1 MANDTNL
8 NIEALE
14 TGVLNGDRRLLA
26 QAITLVES
34 AREDHQKL
42 ADQLITSLL
51 PATGNS
57 IRVGITGTPGVGK
70 STLIETT
77 GNALIERGHR
87 VAVLT
92 IDPSSSRSGGS
103 ILGDKT
109 RMQKLSTNPRSFIRA
124 TPNRGMLG
132 GVSPNTREA
141 ILLCEASGFDVIIVE
156 TVGVGQSEI
165 TVRDMVDMFI
175 LLVQPAGGDDLQG
188 IKRGVVEIAD
198 LLLVTKADG
207 SLLDSAN
214 QAQSDY
220 KNAMALSRPLY
231 PNWVAPVL
239 TCSAVLNINID
250 QVCDLIKKYHETIV
264 LDDTI
269 NRRRREQ
276 AVSWLWS
283 DIMATMSHNIRSNP
297 DLSALLCDLEE
308 RVAAGKVTAR
318 AGSRL
323 ILDSFLKKTSID
335 A

>member
-1 MANDTNL
+1 MVNYMNK
-8 NIEALE
+8 NISALK
-14 TGVLNGDRRLLA
+14 TGVLKGDRRFLA

-34 AREDHQKL
+34 SREDHQKL
-42 ADQLITSLL
+42 ADQLINSVL

-57 IRVGITGTPGVGK
+57 IRLGITGTPGVGK
-70 STLIETT
+70 STFIETT
-77 GNALIERGHR
+77 GTALIEKGHS

-92 IDPSSSRSGGS
+92 IDPSSSKSGGS

-124 TPNRGMLG
+124 TPSRGMLG

-141 ILLCEASGFDVIIVE
+141 ILLCEASGFDVVIIE

-188 IKRGVVEIAD
+188 IKRGVVEMAD
-198 LLLVTKADG
+198 LLIVTKADG
-207 SLLDSAN
+207 PLLGAAL

-220 KNAMALSRPLY
+220 KNALALSRPLY
-231 PNWVAPVL
+231 PNWVAPVV
-239 TCSAVLNINID
+239 TCSALSHTNID
-250 QVCDLIKKYHETIV
+250 QICQMIKKYHKTI
-264 LDDTI
+264 LADDTI
-269 NRRRREQ
+269 TQRRSEQ

-283 DIMATMSHNIRSNP
+283 DIMATVSQNIQSHP
-297 DLSALLCDLEE
+297 DLADIFRELEE
-308 RVAAGKVTAR
+308 RVAARKMTAR

-323 ILDSFLKKTSID
+323 ILDAFIKKTSIG

>member
-1 MANDTNL
+1 MVDDLKPNL
-8 NIEALE
+8 NTLEA
-14 TGVLNGDRRLLA
+14 GVLNGDRRLLA

-34 AREDHQKL
+34 SREDHQQL
-42 ADQLITSLL
+42 ADQLIMSVL
-51 PATGNS
+51 PSTGNS
-57 IRVGITGTPGVGK
+57 IRLGITGTPGVGK
-70 STLIETT
+70 STFIETIGT
-77 GNALIERGHR
+77 ALIEKGHS

-92 IDPSSSRSGGS
+92 IDPSSSKSGGS

-109 RMQKLSTNPRSFIRA
+109 RMQKLSTNPKSFIRA
-124 TPNRGMLG
+124 TPSRGMLG

-188 IKRGVVEIAD
+188 IKRGVVEMAD
-198 LLLVTKADG
+198 LLVVTKADG
-207 SLLDSAN
+207 PLLEPAH

-220 KNAMALSRPLY
+220 KNALALSRPLY
-231 PNWVAPVL
+231 PNWVAPVI
-239 TCSAVLNINID
+239 TCSALLRTNID
-250 QVCDLIKKYHETIV
+250 QVCDLIKKYHKII
-264 LDDTI
+264 LSDDTI
-269 NRRRREQ
+269 NQRRREQ

-283 DIMATMSHNIRSNP
+283 DIMDAVGQNIRSNP
-297 DLSALLCDLEE
+297 RLADILRNLEE
-308 RVAAGKVTAR
+308 RVASGEVAAR

-323 ILDSFLKKTSID
+323 ILNAFIEKTSIG

>member
-1 MANDTNL
+1 MVDDVSPDL
-8 NIEALE
+8 KPLE

-34 AREDHQKL
+34 TREDHQRL
-42 ADQLITSLL
+42 ADQLITALL
-51 PATGNS
+51 PSTGNS
-57 IRVGITGTPGVGK
+57 IRLGITGTPGVGK
-70 STLIETT
+70 STFIETT
-77 GNALIERGHR
+77 GNELIERGHR

-109 RMQKLSTNPRSFIRA
+109 RMQKLSTNPKSFIRA
-124 TPNRGMLG
+124 APSRGMLG

-165 TVRDMVDMFI
+165 SVRDMVDMFI

-198 LLLVTKADG
+198 LFIVTKADG
-207 SLLDSAN
+207 SLLESAN

-220 KNAMALSRPLY
+220 QNALALSKPLY
-231 PNWVAPVL
+231 PNWAAPVV
-239 TCSAVLNINID
+239 TCSALLRTNID
-250 QVCDLIKKYHETIV
+250 QVCELINQYHKII
-264 LDDTI
+264 LSDDSI
-269 NRRRREQ
+269 NQRRSKQ

-283 DIMATMSHNIRSNP
+283 DVMATVNQNIRSNP
-297 DLSALLCDLEE
+297 QLADFLSDLEE
-308 RVAAGKVTAR
+308 RVASGEVTAR

-323 ILDSFLKKTSID
+323 ILDALIKKTSIG

>member
-1 MANDTNL
+1 MIDDL
-8 NIEALE
+8 KPNISALKD
-14 TGVLNGDRRLLA
+14 GVLSGDRRLLA

-34 AREDHQKL
+34 AREDHQQL

-51 PATGNS
+51 SSTGNS
-57 IRVGITGTPGVGK
+57 IRLGITGTPGVGK
-70 STLIETT
+70 STFIETT
-77 GNALIERGHR
+77 GNALIEKGHS

-109 RMQKLSTNPRSFIRA
+109 RMQKLSINPKSFIRA
-124 TPNRGMLG
+124 TPSRGMLG

-198 LLLVTKADG
+198 LLIVTKADG
-207 SLLDSAN
+207 SLLEPAH

-220 KNAMALSRPLY
+220 KNALALSRPLY
-231 PNWVAPVL
+231 ANWVTPVV
-239 TCSAVLNINID
+239 TCSALLHTNID
-250 QVCDLIKKYHETIV
+250 EVCELVKKYHETV
-264 LDDTI
+264 SADDTI
-269 NRRRREQ
+269 NQRRSKQ

-283 DIMATMSHNIRSNP
+283 DIMATVGESIRSNP
-297 DLSALLCDLEE
+297 ELADVLRDLEA
-308 RVAAGKVTAR
+308 RVAANKLTAR
-318 AGSRL
+318 AGSRV
-323 ILDSFLKKTSID
+323 ILDAFIKKTSFG